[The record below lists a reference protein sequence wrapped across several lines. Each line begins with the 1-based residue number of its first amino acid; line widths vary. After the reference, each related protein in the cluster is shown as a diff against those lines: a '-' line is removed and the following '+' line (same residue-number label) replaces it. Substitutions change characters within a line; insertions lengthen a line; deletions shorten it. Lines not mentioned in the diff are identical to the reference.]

1 MTIASTP
8 ALTAGEAAFQVF
20 TQERI
25 AMAAMALSSDAADQ
39 TAIRSFLRAA
49 SDHFPDTVDDWTA
62 QWRDIAYHGCQAGV
76 PGLSYYHETGDLYD
90 KHHEGVWS
98 IIASLEARGEESPLT
113 GLALP
118 GGPGNHEQ
126 MANWLVWAAVE
137 MAAWSIPGVE

>member
-8 ALTAGEAAFQVF
+8 AMTAGQAAFQVF
-20 TQERI
+20 KQERI
-25 AMAAMALSSDAADQ
+25 AEAAGHLSRDAADQ
-39 TAIRSFLRAA
+39 TAIRSFLTAA
-49 SDHFPDTVDDWTA
+49 ADHFPDTVDDWIA

-76 PGLSYYHETGDLYD
+76 SGLCYYHETNDLYD

-126 MANWLVWAAVE
+126 LANWLVWTAVE